1 MDFRQNHL
9 GSIPLWLHAI
19 ARYGAMVKASCKNVI
34 KNVAGVFHGAFKAV
48 TLCGVLNEEIEVLWA
63 AKLTQQNQESPATM

>member
-1 MDFRQNHL
+1 MLLAF
-9 GSIPLWLHAI
+9 ST
-19 ARYGAMVKASCKNVI
+19 ARLKGK
-34 KNVAGVFHGAFKAV
+34 